1 MNDKL
6 HRYALLAEI
15 VGGISIVASLLFVG
29 LQIKQSAVTVQAQT
43 RLAMTEQARDNIK
56 HSMEPM
62 SLRIMVKLANGE
74 ELTQEEVRYSD
85 MAMNLDLRGA
95 ENVFYQ
101 YRVGTFSK
109 EEFEGYKSFYRQEFS
124 GPRFREQWARRR
136 NIFSKDFQDDVDALI
151 SESR

>member
-6 HRYALLAEI
+6 NKYALLAEI
-15 VGGISIVASLLFVG
+15 IGGISIVASLLFVG
-29 LQIKQSAVTVQAQT
+29 FQIKQNSVTVQAQT

-62 SLRIMVKLANGE
+62 SLGIMAKLANGA
-74 ELTQEEVRYSD
+74 ELTLEEVLYSNMD
-85 MAMNLDLRGA
+85 VNLSLRGA

-109 EEFEGYKSFYRQEFS
+109 EEFEGYRNFYLGQFS
-124 GPRFREQWARRR
+124 GRRFRENWARER
-136 NIFSKDFQDDVDALI
+136 NIFSKDFQDEIDALI
-151 SESR
+151 SEL